1 MTARDVVGTIGPQLL
16 TREQV
21 AAWLQVNPRQVEAL
35 GVPCLRF
42 GRKTLRYVRAD
53 VEQWLEQYRRAA

>member
-1 MTARDVVGTIGPQLL
+1 MSRDVLGAIGPQLL

-21 AAWLQVNPRQVEAL
+21 ATWLNVKPRQVEAL

-42 GRKTLRYVRAD
+42 GRKTLRYVRED
-53 VEQWLEQYRRAA
+53 VAAWLEQYRQRAA